1 MAKRLKYWGWGYEGH
16 GLSSGDREM
25 LLSTLAEEFCI
36 RDSGDGGVPPLDG
49 VSLSEPRLDPPAS
62 LAPMCTQEPYERILH
77 SFGQSQPDSIRIF
90 ARDFAHAPDVVAYP
104 RDEADVVAMLEWA
117 GEAGAALVPFGGGS
131 SVVGGV
137 TPDIGDSFGG
147 TVTMDMSR
155 MNRVLEVDPVSRAA
169 RIQGG
174 ARGPELEAGL
184 KPHGMTLRHFP
195 QSFQQSTLGG
205 WIATRSGGHFA
216 TLYTHIDDL
225 VESVALV
232 TPAGRMESRR
242 LPGSGAGPS
251 PDRLVLGSE
260 GTLGIITEAW
270 VRLQGRVT
278 FKATAGFRF
287 PDFLKAA
294 GAVRAIAQAG
304 LFPANVRIV
313 DGVELQVNGA
323 GDGSF
328 TLLVVS
334 FESADHPV
342 DAWMDRAEQCSR
354 DKGGVP
360 DVDWRTNP
368 DAHLRGA
375 VGAWRDAFIK
385 MPYNRENLTPRGVIS
400 DTFESA
406 ITWDRFESFYLA
418 VKEATQ
424 QAIREATG
432 QEGAVSCRFS
442 HAYPDGPAPYFAFH
456 CAGRP
461 GSMLEQWSDIKRA
474 VSDAVID
481 NGGTITHHHAI
492 GRDHQPWYEK
502 QRPKLFGDVLARAKA
517 HLDPKG
523 ILNPGV
529 LVPRP
534 GTASTRRSSPWLP
547 ASPSRSGT
555 LK

>member
-1 MAKRLKYWGWGYEGH
+1 MNPRLKYWGWGYEGH
-16 GLSSGDREM
+16 GLSDKDRETLLRTLAGEFDIRGSGDAR
-25 LLSTLAEEFCI
+25 
-36 RDSGDGGVPPLDG
+36 VPPLDG
-49 VSLSEPRLDPPAS
+49 ISLQASRLNPPAS
-62 LAPMCTQEPYERILH
+62 LAGICTREPYERVLH

-104 RDEADVVAMLEWA
+104 RDDAEITALMEWA
-117 GEAGAALVPFGGGS
+117 GETGAALVPYGGGS

-137 TPDIGDSFGG
+137 TPDIGGAYAG
-147 TVTMDMSR
+147 TVTLDMSR

-174 ARGPELEAGL
+174 ARGPELEAAL

-195 QSFQQSTLGG
+195 QSFQHSTLGG

-225 VESVALV
+225 VESVSVV

-251 PDRLVLGSE
+251 PDRLVIGSE
-260 GTLGIITEAW
+260 GTLGVVTEAW
-270 VRLQGRVT
+270 VRLQGRVA

-287 PDFLKAA
+287 PDFLQAA

-313 DGVELQVNGA
+313 DEVELAVNGA
-323 GDGSF
+323 GDGTF
-328 TLLVVS
+328 TLLVIS

-342 DAWMDRAEQCSR
+342 EAWMDRAEECAR
-354 DKGGVP
+354 DHGGVP
-360 DVDWRTNP
+360 DVEWRTTP
-368 DAHLRGA
+368 DAHLQGA

-385 MPYNRENLTPRGVIS
+385 MPYARENLTPQGIIS

-406 ITWDRFESFYLA
+406 ITWDRFESFYHA
-418 VKEATQ
+418 VKDTAGR
-424 QAIREATG
+424 AIREATG
-432 QEGAVSCRFS
+432 RQGAVSCRFS

-456 CAGRP
+456 CGADP
-461 GSMLEQWSDIKRA
+461 GSMLEQWRVIKRA

-492 GRDHQPWYEK
+492 GRDHQPWYER
-502 QRPKLFGDVLARAKA
+502 QRPPLFGDVLARAKE

-529 LVPRP
+529 LLA
-534 GTASTRRSSPWLP
+534 GSGGARRD
-547 ASPSRSGT
+547 
-555 LK
+555 

>member
-1 MAKRLKYWGWGYEGH
+1 MAQRLKYWGWGYEGH

-25 LLSTLAEEFCI
+25 LLRTLAEEFGI
-36 RDSGDGGVPPLDG
+36 RGSGDAAVPHLEGISLPAPL
-49 VSLSEPRLDPPAS
+49 LNPPGS
-62 LAPMCTQEPYERILH
+62 LAPICTQEPYERILH

-104 RDEADVVAMLEWA
+104 RDEADVAALLEWA

-137 TPDIGDSFGG
+137 TPDIDDGFAG
-147 TVTMDMSR
+147 TVTLDMSR
-155 MNRVLEVDPVSRAA
+155 MSRVLEVDPVSRAA

-174 ARGPELEAGL
+174 ARGPVIEAGL

-195 QSFQQSTLGG
+195 QSFQHSTLGG

-260 GTLGIITEAW
+260 GALGIITEAW
-270 VRLQGRVT
+270 VRLQGRVA

-287 PDFLKAA
+287 PGFLQAA

-313 DGVELQVNGA
+313 DGVELAVNGA

-342 DAWMDRAEQCSR
+342 EPWMDRAVECAR
-354 DKGGVP
+354 DHGGLP
-360 DVDWRTNP
+360 DVDWRANP
-368 DAHLRGA
+368 DAHLKGA

-385 MPYNRENLTPRGVIS
+385 MPYNRENLTPCGIIS

-406 ITWDRFESFYLA
+406 ITWDRFESFYHA
-418 VKEATQ
+418 VKDATQ
-424 QAIREATG
+424 QAIRDTTG

-456 CAGRP
+456 CAGHP
-461 GSMLEQWSDIKRA
+461 GSMLEQWRDIKRA

-492 GRDHQPWYEK
+492 GRDHQPWYQK
-502 QRPKLFGDVLARAKA
+502 QRPELFGDVLARAKA
-517 HLDPKG
+517 HLDPHG

-534 GTASTRRSSPWLP
+534 STVSPDTHPLP
-547 ASPSRSGT
+547 
-555 LK
+555 

>member
-1 MAKRLKYWGWGYEGH
+1 MPGRLKYWGWGYEGQ
-16 GLSSGDREM
+16 GLSPHDRET
-25 LLSTLAEEFCI
+25 LLSRLAGEFDI
-36 RDSGDGGVPPLDG
+36 HGAAGAGAPPIAELD
-49 VSLSEPRLDPPAS
+49 LPRPRLDPPAS
-62 LAPMCTQEPYERILH
+62 LAARCTQEPYERILH

-90 ARDFAHAPDVVAYP
+90 AGDFAHAPDVVAYP
-104 RDEADVVAMLEWA
+104 RDETEVVAVLEWA
-117 GEAGAALVPFGGGS
+117 GETGAALIPFGGGS

-137 TPDIGDSFGG
+137 TPDLDDGFAG
-147 TVTMDMSR
+147 TVMLDMSR

-169 RIQGG
+169 LIQGG

-195 QSFQQSTLGG
+195 QSFPHSTLGG

-225 VESVALV
+225 VESVSMI
-232 TPAGRMESRR
+232 TPAGRIESRR

-251 PDRLVLGSE
+251 PDRLMIGSE
-260 GTLGIITEAW
+260 GALGIITQAW
-270 VRLQGRVT
+270 VRLQGRVA

-287 PDFLKAA
+287 PDFLPAA
-294 GAVRAIAQAG
+294 EAVRAISQAG

-334 FESADHPV
+334 FESSDHPV
-342 DAWMDRAEQCSR
+342 EAWMNRAEQCVR
-354 DKGGVP
+354 DHGGSP

-368 DAHLRGA
+368 NAHLRGA

-385 MPYNRENLTPRGVIS
+385 MPYNREILTPLRIIS

-406 ITWDRFESFYLA
+406 VTWDRFESFYHTI
-418 VKEATQ
+418 KDATS

-432 QEGAVSCRFS
+432 RKGAVSCRFS

-456 CAGRP
+456 CSADP
-461 GSMLEQWSDIKRA
+461 ASMLEQWREIKGA
-474 VSDAVID
+474 VSEAVIE

-502 QRPKLFGDVLARAKA
+502 QRPRLFGEVLAQAKA

-529 LVPRP
+529 LV
-534 GTASTRRSSPWLP
+534 
-547 ASPSRSGT
+547 
-555 LK
+555 

>member
-1 MAKRLKYWGWGYEGH
+1 MAQRLKYWGWGYEGH

-25 LLSTLAEEFCI
+25 LLRTLAKEFGI
-36 RDSGDGGVPPLDG
+36 RGSGDASVPHLEGISLPAPL
-49 VSLSEPRLDPPAS
+49 LNPPGS
-62 LAPMCTQEPYERILH
+62 LAPICTQEPYERILH

-104 RDEADVVAMLEWA
+104 RDEADVAALLEWA

-137 TPDIGDSFGG
+137 TPDIDDGFAG
-147 TVTMDMSR
+147 TVTLDMSR

-174 ARGPELEAGL
+174 ARGPELEAAL

-195 QSFQQSTLGG
+195 QSFQHSTLGG

-225 VESVALV
+225 VESVSLV

-260 GTLGIITEAW
+260 GALGIITEAW

-287 PDFLKAA
+287 PGFLQAA

-342 DAWMDRAEQCSR
+342 EPWMDRAVECAR
-354 DKGGVP
+354 DDGGVP

-368 DAHLRGA
+368 DAHLKGA

-385 MPYNRENLTPRGVIS
+385 MPYNRENLTPCGIIS

-406 ITWDRFESFYLA
+406 ITWDRFESFYHA
-418 VKEATQ
+418 VKDATQ
-424 QAIREATG
+424 QAIRDTTG

-461 GSMLEQWSDIKRA
+461 GSMLEQWRDIKRA

-492 GRDHQPWYEK
+492 GRDHQPWYQK
-502 QRPKLFGDVLARAKA
+502 QRPELFGDVLARAKA
-517 HLDPKG
+517 HLDPHG

-534 GTASTRRSSPWLP
+534 STVSPDTYPLP
-547 ASPSRSGT
+547 
-555 LK
+555 